1 MSLAGQFDRDG
12 WIVVRGVITGDE
24 VASMN
29 DVFSAIVPENAAW
42 PSGPDGVL
50 GEITGASRANE
61 PLARIA
67 RDPRFGALAADVL
80 GASSVQLLQDSL
92 LYKPARAGGSVQ
104 WHQDYTYLG
113 FLTSPRVVTVRVA
126 LYAETVDSGAM
137 HVVSGSQRW
146 GLIGE
151 IRALTESRV
160 DSLVP
165 SLTNEQRDAVENAA
179 AVLLEPGDVSIHHCL
194 TLHGSGPN
202 RGDQPRRTI
211 LLRMFDGRCRLDA
224 ARLPPGAEA
233 YFPLEPDGQ
242 LSPSAFPVLFD
253 SSNV

>member
-1 MSLAGQFDRDG
+1 MSLAEQFQRDG
-12 WIVVRGVITGDE
+12 WIVVRGVITSDD

-29 DVFSAIVPENAAW
+29 DVFSEILPENAEW

-50 GEITGASRANE
+50 GEITGASKAYE

-67 RDPRFGALAADVL
+67 RDPRFGTLAAEVL

-92 LYKPARAGGSVQ
+92 LYKPARAGASVH

-113 FLTSPRVVTVRVA
+113 FLTPSRIVTVRIA
-126 LYAETVDSGAM
+126 LYPESVDSGAM
-137 HVVSGSQRW
+137 RVVSGSHHW
-146 GLIGE
+146 GLVGE

-165 SLTNEQRDAVENAA
+165 SLTGEQRDAVEHAEP
-179 AVLLEPGDVSIHHCL
+179 VLLEPGDVSLHHCL

-211 LLRMFDGRCRLDA
+211 LLRMFDGRCRLDVT
-224 ARLPPGAEA
+224 RLPTGADA
-233 YFPLEPDGQ
+233 HFPRELDGRLSTSSFPIMFDEP
-242 LSPSAFPVLFD
+242 A
-253 SSNV
+253 